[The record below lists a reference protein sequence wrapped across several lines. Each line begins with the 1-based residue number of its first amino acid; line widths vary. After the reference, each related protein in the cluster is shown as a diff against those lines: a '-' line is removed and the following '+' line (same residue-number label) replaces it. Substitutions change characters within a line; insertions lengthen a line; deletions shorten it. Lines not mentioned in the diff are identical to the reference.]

1 METSVHDA
9 QRLKE
14 LQALPLGR
22 KVQITQTRIIEWYQ
36 HWKGKVVVS
45 FSGGKDST
53 VLLTIARQLYPD
65 IPAVFCNTGLE
76 YPEIQKFVRDFGN
89 VDIITPEMRFDR
101 VVSAY
106 GYPLISKEVS
116 EAVYY
121 ARAIRKEGEP
131 EKFWSRKHFKEERK
145 KTSFYPMLKWLP
157 LASELPALIGHK
169 CCNYMKKYP
178 DSKYRKQNNYK
189 PIIGTLAEES
199 WIRRQKWY
207 KTGCNSFEGQK
218 AASKPLSFWTE
229 QDILQYLSDYGIKIA
244 SVYGDIVGEPG
255 NLHCTGC
262 TRTGCVF
269 CGFGAHLEKGE
280 TRFQRLARTHPRQY
294 EYCIGGGQWSDNP
307 HYDPTAPEYDGEWKN
322 WNPKMIWT
330 PSKEG
335 LGMGK
340 LFDMVNDIYGKEL
353 IRYK

>member
-1 METSVHDA
+1 MIGGYCCEKTKKSPVH
-9 QRLKE
+9 K
-14 LQALPLGR
+14 
-22 KVQITQTRIIEWYQ
+22 YQ
-36 HWKGKVVVS
+36 HKNKV
-45 FSGGKDST
+45 
-53 VLLTIARQLYPD
+53 
-65 IPAVFCNTGLE
+65 
-76 YPEIQKFVRDFGN
+76 
-89 VDIITPEMRFDR
+89 
-101 VVSAY
+101 
-106 GYPLISKEVS
+106 
-116 EAVYY
+116 
-121 ARAIRKEGEP
+121 
-131 EKFWSRKHFKEERK
+131 
-145 KTSFYPMLKWLP
+145 
-157 LASELPALIGHK
+157 
-169 CCNYMKKYP
+169 
-178 DSKYRKQNNYK
+178 K
-189 PIIGTLAEES
+189 PIFGTLAEES
-199 WIRRQKWY
+199 RLRTSAWI

-280 TRFQRLARTHPRQY
+280 TRFQRLARTHPKQY
-294 EYCIGGGQWSDNP
+294 EYCIGGGQWSENP
-307 HYDPTAPEYDGEWKN
+307 HYDPDAPEYDGEWKN

-340 LFDMVNDIYGKEL
+340 LFDMVNEIYGKEL

>member
-1 METSVHDA
+1 M
-9 QRLKE
+9 
-14 LQALPLGR
+14 
-22 KVQITQTRIIEWYQ
+22 
-36 HWKGKVVVS
+36 
-45 FSGGKDST
+45 
-53 VLLTIARQLYPD
+53 
-65 IPAVFCNTGLE
+65 
-76 YPEIQKFVRDFGN
+76 
-89 VDIITPEMRFDR
+89 DIITPEMRFDK
-101 VVSAY
+101 VILTY

-116 EAVYY
+116 EAIYY
-121 ARAIRKEGEP
+121 ARRINHSHQKEPAWRRRQLIASPDDPEYGTSMFRK
-131 EKFWSRKHFKEERK
+131 RQ
-145 KTSFYPMLKWLP
+145 WLP
-157 LASELPALIGHK
+157 LARDLPAMIGGYCCEKTKKSPVHK
-169 CCNYMKKYP
+169 YQHKNKV
-178 DSKYRKQNNYK
+178 K
-189 PIIGTLAEES
+189 PIFGTLAEES
-199 WIRRQKWY
+199 RLRTSAWI

-280 TRFQRLARTHPRQY
+280 TRFQRLARTHPKQY
-294 EYCIGGGQWSDNP
+294 EYCIGGGQWSENP
-307 HYDPTAPEYDGEWKN
+307 HYDPDAPEYDGEWKN

-340 LFDMVNDIYGKEL
+340 LFDMVNEIYGKEL